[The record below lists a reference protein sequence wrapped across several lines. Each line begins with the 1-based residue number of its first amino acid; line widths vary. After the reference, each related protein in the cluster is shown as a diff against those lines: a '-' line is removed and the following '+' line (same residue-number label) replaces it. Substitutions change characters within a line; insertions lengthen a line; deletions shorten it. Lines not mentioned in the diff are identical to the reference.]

1 MFHLYLMLA
10 YTIPN
15 IYVFF
20 RIMSLFIGKGYRLMY
35 TVIYLLLAA
44 VYPATQYLSHLL
56 PDGLTEV
63 LSVVANYLL
72 PFYLYVFLFLL
83 LYELFLLLNALLRV
97 VPREKRRSFRFRF
110 SALASILLL
119 SVAVVTG
126 GIINMNTIRAS
137 HYTIVV
143 PKKDSPLDH
152 LRIAFVADLHLME
165 DSSVKFTEQYVR
177 KVNAL
182 EPDIVLYGGDIVE
195 GRDENRIPEPILAA
209 LRKVQSRYGS
219 FGVPGNHESYGS
231 RGNGTFYERAGITL
245 LLDTLVNIDNT
256 FYLAGRLDERSRNR
270 KTVTEI
276 LQDLPSSPPSR
287 LQPVPKEPSG
297 QSGISGPAEP
307 SELMGLAEPADISGQ
322 SGQSG
327 SPELSGLSGP
337 AELMG
342 LEGPSDISGPS
353 GQSRLSLPVIMLDHR
368 PTQLQEVS
376 QTPVDVQFSGHTHNG
391 QLFPINLYMRTLY
404 ELSWGHKQIRDTH
417 FFVTSGLRLWGPP
430 VKTAGKS
437 EIMVVDITFE

>member
-1 MFHLYLMLA
+1 MFQLYLMLA
-10 YTIPN
+10 YILPN

-20 RIMSLFIGKGYRLMY
+20 RIMSLFIGKGYRLLY

-44 VYPATQYLSHLL
+44 LYPATRYLDHLL
-56 PDGLTEV
+56 PDPLTEA

-83 LYELFLLLNALLRV
+83 LYELFLLLNAFLRLV
-97 VPREKRRSFRFRF
+97 SKEKRRSIRFRIT
-110 SALASILLL
+110 ALASIILL

-137 HYTIVV
+137 HYNIVI
-143 PKKDSPLDH
+143 PKKDSPLSQ
-152 LRIAFVADLHLME
+152 LRIAFVADFHIME
-165 DSSVKFTEQYVR
+165 NTSLKFVEQFVR

-182 EPDIVLYGGDIVE
+182 EPDMVLFGGDIVE
-195 GRDENRIPEPILAA
+195 GRDENRIPDDILAA
-209 LRKVQSRYGS
+209 LRSVHSRYGS
-219 FGVPGNHESYGS
+219 FGVAGNHEYYGS
-231 RGNGTFYERAGITL
+231 QGNGTFYERAGITL
-245 LLDTLVNIDNT
+245 LLDTLVSIDGS

-270 KTVTEI
+270 KTAAEM
-276 LQDLPSSPPSR
+276 LQDLPSTPRSP
-287 LQPVPKEPSG
+287 LT
-297 QSGISGPAEP
+297 
-307 SELMGLAEPADISGQ
+307 
-322 SGQSG
+322 
-327 SPELSGLSGP
+327 SGLSEP
-337 AELMG
+337 AGLMG
-342 LEGPSDISGPS
+342 FAGSTGPSGPSGPS
-353 GQSRLSLPVIMLDHR
+353 GQSGHAGPAGQSGPSGQSRQARLSLPVIMLDHR

-391 QLFPINLYMRTLY
+391 QLFPINLYMRSLY

-437 EIMVVDITFE
+437 EIMVVDINLE

>member
-20 RIMSLFIGKGYRLMY
+20 RIMYLFIGKGYRLTY

-44 VYPATQYLSHLL
+44 VYPATRYLSHLL
-56 PDGLTEV
+56 PDRLEEA

-83 LYELFLLLNALLRV
+83 LYELFLLLNAFLRLV
-97 VPREKRRSFRFRF
+97 SKEKRKSGRFRLT
-110 SALASILLL
+110 ALASIILL
-119 SVAVVTG
+119 SLAVVTG

-137 HYTIVV
+137 HYNIVV
-143 PKKDSPLDH
+143 PQKDSPLNH

-165 DSSVKFTEQYVR
+165 NSSLEFVEQYVR

-182 EPDIVLYGGDIVE
+182 KPDIVLYGGDIVE
-195 GRDENRIPEPILAA
+195 GRDENRISEAILAA

-231 RGNGTFYERAGITL
+231 RGNGTFYERAGINL
-245 LLDTLVNIDNT
+245 LLDTLVNVDNS

-270 KTVTEI
+270 KSAAEI
-276 LQDLPSSPPSR
+276 MDNLPSTPPSK
-287 LQPVPKEPSG
+287 LPSEPSG
-297 QSGISGPAEP
+297 PTEPSRQSGLM
-307 SELMGLAEPADISGQ
+307 ELAGASDISGQ
-322 SGQSG
+322 SG
-327 SPELSGLSGP
+327 
-337 AELMG
+337 
-342 LEGPSDISGPS
+342 
-353 GQSRLSLPVIMLDHR
+353 LSLPVIMLDHR

-437 EIMVVDITFE
+437 EIMVVDVRFE

>member
-1 MFHLYLMLA
+1 MFSHQKFIFTEKENICHMFHLYLMLA

-20 RIMSLFIGKGYRLMY
+20 RIMSLFIGKGYKLMY

-56 PDGLTEV
+56 PDSLTEA

-72 PFYLYVFLFLL
+72 PFYLYVFLILL
-83 LYELFLLLNALLRV
+83 LYELFLLLNAFLRV

-119 SVAVVTG
+119 SVAVFTG

-137 HYTIVV
+137 HYNIVV
-143 PKKDSPLDH
+143 PQKDSPLNH

-209 LRKVQSRYGS
+209 LREVQSRYGT

-256 FYLAGRLDERSRNR
+256 FYLAGRLDERSWNR
-270 KTVTEI
+270 KSAAEIMQYLPSTPPSI
-276 LQDLPSSPPSR
+276 LQTGQAGPA
-287 LQPVPKEPSG
+287 G
-297 QSGISGPAEP
+297 QSGP
-307 SELMGLAEPADISGQ
+307 SE
-322 SGQSG
+322 
-327 SPELSGLSGP
+327 P

-342 LEGPSDISGPS
+342 LEGPSDISGQS
-353 GQSRLSLPVIMLDHR
+353 GLSLPIVMLDHR

-376 QTPVDVQFSGHTHNG
+376 QAPVDVQFSGHTHNG

-404 ELSWGHKQIRDTH
+404 ELAWGHKQIRDTH

>member
-20 RIMSLFIGKGYRLMY
+20 RILFLFIGKRHRLTY

-44 VYPATQYLSHLL
+44 VYPATRYLSHLL
-56 PDGLTEV
+56 PDALTEA
-63 LSVVANYLL
+63 LTVVANYLL

-83 LYELFLLLNALLRV
+83 LYELFLLLNAFLRLV
-97 VPREKRRSFRFRF
+97 SKEQRKSGSFRLT
-110 SALASILLL
+110 ALASIILL
-119 SVAVVTG
+119 SLAVVTG

-137 HYTIVV
+137 HYSIVV
-143 PKKDSPLDH
+143 PKKDSPLNQ

-165 DSSVKFTEQYVR
+165 NSSIEFVEQYVR

-195 GRDENRIPEPILAA
+195 GRDENRISEDILAA
-209 LRKVQSRYGS
+209 LRNVQSRYGT
-219 FGVPGNHESYGS
+219 FGVPGNHETYGS
-231 RGNGTFYERAGITL
+231 RGNGTFYQRAGITL
-245 LLDTLVNIDNT
+245 LLDTLVSIDGS
-256 FYLAGRLDERSRNR
+256 FFLAGRLDERFRNR
-270 KTVTEI
+270 KTAADI
-276 LQDLPSSPPSR
+276 LQDLSSF
-287 LQPVPKEPSG
+287 
-297 QSGISGPAEP
+297 
-307 SELMGLAEPADISGQ
+307 
-322 SGQSG
+322 
-327 SPELSGLSGP
+327 
-337 AELMG
+337 
-342 LEGPSDISGPS
+342 
-353 GQSRLSLPVIMLDHR
+353 LPVIMLDHR

-376 QTPVDVQFSGHTHNG
+376 QTPVDLQFSGHTHNG
-391 QLFPINLYMRTLY
+391 QLFPINIYMRRLY

-437 EIMVVDITFE
+437 EIMVVDVKFE

>member
-20 RIMSLFIGKGYRLMY
+20 RIMYLFIGKGHRLTY

-44 VYPATQYLSHLL
+44 VYPATRYLSHLL
-56 PDGLTEV
+56 PDPLEEA

-83 LYELFLLLNALLRV
+83 LYELFLLLNAFLRLV
-97 VPREKRRSFRFRF
+97 SKEKRKSARFRS
-110 SALASILLL
+110 SALASIVLL
-119 SVAVVTG
+119 SLAVVTG

-137 HYTIVV
+137 HYDIAV
-143 PKKDSPLDH
+143 PKKDSPINQ

-165 DSSVKFTEQYVR
+165 NSSLEFVEQYVR

-182 EPDIVLYGGDIVE
+182 KPDIVLYGGDIVE
-195 GRDENRIPEPILAA
+195 GRDENRISEAILAA

-231 RGNGTFYERAGITL
+231 RGNGTFYERAGINL
-245 LLDTLVNIDNT
+245 LLDTLVNVDNS

-270 KTVTEI
+270 KSAAEI
-276 LQDLPSSPPSR
+276 MDTPPSTPPSKLPS
-287 LQPVPKEPSG
+287 EPSG
-297 QSGISGPAEP
+297 PTESAGSSGP
-307 SELMGLAEPADISGQ
+307 
-322 SGQSG
+322 
-327 SPELSGLSGP
+327 
-337 AELMG
+337 
-342 LEGPSDISGPS
+342 
-353 GQSRLSLPVIMLDHR
+353 SLPVIMLDHR

-391 QLFPINLYMRTLY
+391 QLFPINLYMRRLY
-404 ELSWGHKQIRDTH
+404 ELTWGHKQIRDTH

-437 EIMVVDITFE
+437 EIMVVDVRFE

>member
-20 RIMSLFIGKGYRLMY
+20 RILFLFIGKRHRLTY

-44 VYPATQYLSHLL
+44 VYPATRYLSHLL
-56 PDGLTEV
+56 PDALTEA
-63 LSVVANYLL
+63 LTVVANYLL

-83 LYELFLLLNALLRV
+83 LYELFLLLNAFLRLV
-97 VPREKRRSFRFRF
+97 SKEQRKSGRFRLT
-110 SALASILLL
+110 ALASIILL
-119 SVAVVTG
+119 SLAVVTG

-137 HYTIVV
+137 HYSIVV
-143 PKKDSPLDH
+143 PKKDSPLNQ

-165 DSSVKFTEQYVR
+165 NSSIEFVEQYVR

-195 GRDENRIPEPILAA
+195 GRDENRISEDILAA
-209 LRKVQSRYGS
+209 LRNVQSRYGT
-219 FGVPGNHESYGS
+219 FGVPGNHETYGS
-231 RGNGTFYERAGITL
+231 RGNGTFYQRAGITL
-245 LLDTLVNIDNT
+245 LLDTLVSIDGS
-256 FYLAGRLDERSRNR
+256 FFLAGRLDERFRNR
-270 KTVTEI
+270 KTAADI
-276 LQDLPSSPPSR
+276 LQDLSSF
-287 LQPVPKEPSG
+287 
-297 QSGISGPAEP
+297 
-307 SELMGLAEPADISGQ
+307 
-322 SGQSG
+322 
-327 SPELSGLSGP
+327 
-337 AELMG
+337 
-342 LEGPSDISGPS
+342 
-353 GQSRLSLPVIMLDHR
+353 LPVIMLDHR

-376 QTPVDVQFSGHTHNG
+376 QTPADLQFSGHTHNG
-391 QLFPINLYMRTLY
+391 QLFPINIYMRRLY

-437 EIMVVDITFE
+437 EIMVVDVKFE

>member
-20 RIMSLFIGKGYRLMY
+20 RIMSLFIGKGHRLMY

-44 VYPATQYLSHLL
+44 VYPATRYLSHLL
-56 PDGLTEV
+56 PDRLEEA

-83 LYELFLLLNALLRV
+83 LYELFLLLNAFFRV
-97 VPREKRRSFRFRF
+97 VPREKRRSFRFRS
-110 SALASILLL
+110 SAVASILLL

-137 HYTIVV
+137 HYNIVV
-143 PKKDSPLDH
+143 PQKDSPLNH

-165 DSSVKFTEQYVR
+165 NSSVKFTEQYVR

-245 LLDTLVNIDNT
+245 LLDTLVSIDGS

-270 KTVTEI
+270 KTAAEI
-276 LQDLPSSPPSR
+276 MHDLPSF
-287 LQPVPKEPSG
+287 
-297 QSGISGPAEP
+297 
-307 SELMGLAEPADISGQ
+307 
-322 SGQSG
+322 
-327 SPELSGLSGP
+327 
-337 AELMG
+337 
-342 LEGPSDISGPS
+342 
-353 GQSRLSLPVIMLDHR
+353 LPVIMLDHR

-404 ELSWGHKQIRDTH
+404 ELTWGHKQVRDTH

-437 EIMVVDITFE
+437 EIMVVDVRFE